1 LSSGERPDFIWENIS
16 WYQRKARTGSRFVNQ
31 WVIDMRFS
39 KSRYNLGR
47 YLATYFQQG
56 IPKA

>member
-16 WYQRKARTGSRFVNQ
+16 WYKRKARTGSRFVNQ

-39 KSRYNLGR
+39 KSRYNL
-47 YLATYFQQG
+47 ANYFQQG